1 MKKLILA
8 LSFVAALTFCTSCG
22 NKSKKDD
29 KVDLDKVAEKMM
41 KEAFEGESYSKEAAE
56 FYFKKNEGIKLSD
69 LAPEY
74 DLDETSKYTY
84 YGDERDVLANFK
96 IAEGGTYTK
105 EQHIENVRRIY
116 ALTQKVAD
124 NGINVYGFEDK
135 SDREEALSEKDLDKM
150 IADNSGTKIFGVEIY
165 VGDYSWSFLKDGVL
179 HRCDVSLL
187 EKNDTKLGYS
197 VKMYK
202 GLQKSFDDTVKEAEK
217 MLEDPDVQKQVE
229 KALKDAAK

>member
-8 LSFVAALTFCTSCG
+8 LSFVAALTLCTSCG

-84 YGDERDVLANFK
+84 YGDERDVL
-96 IAEGGTYTK
+96 
-105 EQHIENVRRIY
+105 
-116 ALTQKVAD
+116 LVAHG
-124 NGINVYGFEDK
+124 NRAFGARGVFEHF
-135 SDREEALSEKDLDKM
+135 R
-150 IADNSGTKIFGVEIY
+150 
-165 VGDYSWSFLKDGVL
+165 
-179 HRCDVSLL
+179 HRHEVAGEL
-187 EKNDTKLGYS
+187 
-197 VKMYK
+197 
-202 GLQKSFDDTVKEAEK
+202 
-217 MLEDPDVQKQVE
+217 
-229 KALKDAAK
+229 